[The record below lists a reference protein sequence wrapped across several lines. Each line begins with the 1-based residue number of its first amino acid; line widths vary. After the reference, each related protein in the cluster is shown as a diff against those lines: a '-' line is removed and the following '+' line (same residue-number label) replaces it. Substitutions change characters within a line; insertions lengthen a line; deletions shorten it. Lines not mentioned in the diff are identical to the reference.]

1 MQRVFKEDDIVWRKM
16 PMNDEV
22 SYYVVTKDII
32 RPDRVSA
39 ISLLNGTEGIINTK
53 ELTHF
58 WIQKGD
64 FLGVQDCIVKVL
76 EFRHRMGVGSPFCIT
91 IEYIDGGKDK
101 VEGIGVFDVDANFM
115 KHIQIL

>member
-1 MQRVFKEDDIVWRKM
+1 MQRVFREDDIVWRKM

-76 EFRHRMGVGSPFCIT
+76 EFRHRIGVGSPLCIT

>member
-1 MQRVFKEDDIVWRKM
+1 MQRVFREDDIVWRKM

-39 ISLLNGTEGIINTK
+39 ISLLNGTEGIIDTK

-64 FLGVQDCIVKVL
+64 RFIHADDGVMVVVV
-76 EFRHRMGVGSPFCIT
+76 EFKMRVGRFYVDVVYTSGTRGTFSISEQFCRSIT
-91 IEYIDGGKDK
+91 
-101 VEGIGVFDVDANFM
+101 
-115 KHIQIL
+115 LL